1 MEVGEIESEPLPS
14 FLFQAKPMS
23 RKGRILVFSGAGKGK
38 TTRALGTALQAVAR
52 GWQAYMVQF
61 MKAPDSSGEH
71 FAAERLGAAFAIE
84 PMGRKGFIRK
94 KGPDRTD
101 RLMAEQA
108 LKKARTIM
116 TGGKYDVVILDE
128 INVAVRLNLLDIK
141 DVLDLMAAKPEHL
154 DLVLTG
160 RDAHPDICARAD
172 EVLEMVNVKHHFES
186 GVKALRGIEY

>member
-1 MEVGEIESEPLPS
+1 
-14 FLFQAKPMS
+14 
-23 RKGRILVFSGAGKGK
+23 
-38 TTRALGTALQAVAR
+38 
-52 GWQAYMVQF
+52 MVQF

-71 FAAERLGAAFAIE
+71 FAAEREGSAFAIE

-94 KGPDRTD
+94 KEPDRTD

-116 TGGKYDVVILDE
+116 TDGKYDVVILDE
-128 INVAVRLNLLDIK
+128 INVAVRVNLIDIK

-186 GVKALRGIEY
+186 GINALKGIEY